1 MSYAPLDK
9 TAKRLAPGS
18 KRAGVLRTL
27 LDRGTRGL
35 NRFEAERACFDH
47 VLPSTI
53 SELCRDFGLVIPREL
68 ETVPGH
74 GGKPTECSRYR
85 LSDDDAAR
93 VRRILNPEALP
104 AEDSPQDAP
113 ALAGRTEAPAVGP

>member
-1 MSYAPLDK
+1 MNAPEGLEEK
-9 TAKRLAPGS
+9 AARRRKLAPVS
-18 KRAGVLRTL
+18 KRAGVLRAL
-27 LDRGTRGL
+27 LDRGSRGI
-35 NRFEAERACFDH
+35 NRFEAERIAADH

-85 LSDDDAAR
+85 LSAEDAAK
-93 VRRILNPEALP
+93 VRALLGEQEAT
-104 AEDSPQDAP
+104 A
-113 ALAGRTEAPAVGP
+113 